1 MTVTSEV
8 ARIRAEHAHEPRA
21 SLFCASALPLTVR
34 AALSVQPSENFTK
47 ISKIQ
52 SIYQMLLE
60 ACTEWI
66 RVIGWLLTM
75 VHKILDYMIERIAS

>member
-1 MTVTSEV
+1 
-8 ARIRAEHAHEPRA
+8 
-21 SLFCASALPLTVR
+21 
-34 AALSVQPSENFTK
+34 
-47 ISKIQ
+47 
-52 SIYQMLLE
+52 MLLE